1 MDDRQR
7 IGYETGLRA
16 AVLAGDEA
24 AWRAWYD
31 AHAQNLRRYVLWR
44 CGSIA
49 DLADD
54 VLQDTWLTAVR
65 RIGEFQPKVSGFRQW
80 INGIAA
86 FTLKNHLRKLKR
98 TSIRREALLEVPAIS
113 NSLADEDRAWRTAQA
128 LAELPPR
135 YERALRLKYLD
146 GLSVN
151 DIACDW
157 RESPKAVESVL
168 TRAREQFRNAFERLG
183 RANG

>member
-31 AHAQNLRRYVLWR
+31 AHADDLRRYVLWR
-44 CGSIA
+44 CGGIA

-54 VLQDTWLTAVR
+54 VLQDSWLTAVR
-65 RIGEFQPKVSGFRQW
+65 RIRDFHPSAGGFRHW

-86 FTLKNHLRKLKR
+86 FTLKNHLRKRQWVSVRQQVLV
-98 TSIRREALLEVPAIS
+98 EVPAAS
-113 NSLADEDRAWRTAQA
+113 GPSTDDDRAWRTAKA

-135 YERALRLKYLD
+135 YERVLRAKYLD
-146 GLSVN
+146 GRSVN
-151 DIACDW
+151 DIACEW
-157 RESPKAVESVL
+157 NESPKAVESVL
-168 TRAREQFRNAFERLG
+168 TRARDQFRNAYERLG
-183 RANG
+183 RTDG

>member
-31 AHAQNLRRYVLWR
+31 AHADGLRRYVLWR
-44 CGSIA
+44 TGGIA

-54 VLQDTWLTAVR
+54 VLQDAWLTAVR
-65 RIGEFQPKVSGFRQW
+65 RIGDFKPQAGGFRQW
-80 INGIAA
+80 LNGIAA
-86 FTLKNHLRKLKR
+86 FTLKNHLRKRQRVVVRQQVLV
-98 TSIRREALLEVPAIS
+98 EVPAS
-113 NSLADEDRAWRTAQA
+113 DDTPSDPDRAWRIVKA

-135 YERALRLKYLD
+135 YERVLRAKYLD
-146 GLSVN
+146 GRSVN
-151 DIACDW
+151 DIAGEWND
-157 RESPKAVESVL
+157 SPKAVESVL
-168 TRAREQFRNAFERLG
+168 TRARDQFRNAYERLS
-183 RANG
+183 RADG